1 MTDPF
6 VESGGSVTLGVV
18 ERDSFISSL
27 TLRYGL
33 FPDTELFAGG
43 SLSRSSS
50 QTFAGANETASTT
63 DIGFGDITLGLR
75 KTVIHEALDVP
86 DVIPTFKGD
95 IPTGD
100 GSISLGGGVALVKSF
115 DPVVLFANVN
125 YGHTF
130 ARDFSDVTL
139 LEAENRLDATPG
151 FAFALND
158 TLTPRSLVS
167 VVFTDETVFPNTT
180 PRKRESFDPQSGLTS
195 LLASGFYIE
204 PTVSFNLNG
213 VGNDV
218 VLGLSL
224 PYTFQSGL

>member
-1 MTDPF
+1 MTDLF

-33 FPDTELFAGG
+33 FPD
-43 SLSRSSS
+43 
-50 QTFAGANETASTT
+50 
-63 DIGFGDITLGLR
+63 
-75 KTVIHEALDVP
+75 VIL
-86 DVIPTFKGD
+86 TFKAD

-100 GSISLGGGVALVKSF
+100 GSISPGGGVALVKSF

-130 ARDFSDVTL
+130 ARDFSDVT
-139 LEAENRLDATPG
+139 
-151 FAFALND
+151 
-158 TLTPRSLVS
+158 
-167 VVFTDETVFPNTT
+167 
-180 PRKRESFDPQSGLTS
+180 PRKRESFDPQSGPTS

>member
-33 FPDTELFAGG
+33 FPDTELFASG

-130 ARDFSDVTL
+130 ARDFSD
-139 LEAENRLDATPG
+139 
-151 FAFALND
+151 
-158 TLTPRSLVS
+158 
-167 VVFTDETVFPNTT
+167 TT